1 MTDTQIQETRTE
13 VATFLF
19 TDIEDSSG
27 WWERHP
33 RPMRAALE
41 LHDDLLKTVML
52 RNGGTVFSL
61 AGDGFGV
68 SFDRAEAALAAACDA
83 QAAMAQADWP
93 EPIALRVRI
102 GLNSGPS
109 QRRDQNHFGNAVNR
123 AARVADAGHG
133 GQVLISGAT
142 VAMLETDSGLVDLG
156 TYELRGLREPERIWW
171 LPLADTGEAFPPLRT
186 VRAGGHLPPPLPT
199 RLRFDTGVTFIGRE
213 RPLADLLQ
221 VWDAAKQGGAP
232 VVSVAGELGVGKT
245 RLVAEAARRVIS
257 DGGVVLYGRSDRD
270 QNVPYQPIAEAL
282 SEFVDTASTS
292 VVSAAF
298 AESAGVL
305 RDLVPALDRHVSA
318 SHSSLPSPGRF
329 VGLAASSPAMG
340 DRHRASEAVSA
351 TLARLATLSAG
362 VVLVLDDL
370 HWADSSTLALLEHL
384 ALSSAPSGVAT
395 VLVHRETDVLADGAV
410 ERTLD
415 RLSRRDS
422 SVAVTL
428 HGLDVDEVAAYV
440 AASAGHEL
448 GALRQVVD
456 ELYDNTAG
464 NPLFVGEL
472 IRHLVDTDTVV
483 FDGYRWTVGQLDR
496 AGVPR
501 SIGNIIRSRVRSI
514 GPAATELLDVGS
526 VFGRRFDLAM
536 VSAVL
541 GRTAAELAPAV
552 ASAVAAGLIE
562 QAGDGQCSFVQ
573 PVARR
578 TIYDDLDATRRTA
591 LHVAAARAL
600 ESSGDGLGDRS
611 ALAHHWGKAASDGF
625 VAEAVRAA
633 RAAGDAAVALA
644 AHHVAIDHYRAA
656 LAHCDLDPATHAATR
671 AEVALSL
678 AEALNLAGQ
687 IGDAEK
693 EFFAVAD
700 QARLL
705 DRHDLLASAA
715 LGVGGDLPST
725 PPADARAIALVE
737 EALDLWPGPTHE
749 RVLLLSRLVERR
761 HRVASASARAA
772 LTDEAIEIAES
783 LDDRALTARAML
795 SRVRSL
801 HGPDSVVEALDI
813 SEKVDRIAAVL
824 PDDAL
829 AIRAAQVR
837 LHASFALGDL
847 RGAVHAARVTSVLS
861 ERLGQ
866 PEYLRLPLMW
876 EAFQATYEGRFDD
889 AAAIMRTLRRVLI
902 AGQHSQTGSLLGA
915 LMTAEAVWRGR
926 GETAHGVTIGMDV
939 PYVDA
944 LLAWFSAE
952 AGAMERARHH
962 LKLAPSIA
970 EIEEDRNW
978 SWWQAMVAIGTA
990 AVLCDDKSRLA
1001 DVRDAVQPWAD
1012 QHATAGLVSYFG
1024 SGHHHLGVFEAALG
1038 DLDSAIDHLEQG
1050 MVAHAAIG
1058 ARPHVAASQIELAR
1072 TLDRRGRRGDVE
1084 RAAVE
1089 RERALETA
1097 RELGLESVQARA

>member
-41 LHDDLLKTVML
+41 LHDDLLKTVMH

-171 LPLADTGEAFPPLRT
+171 LPLADTGDAFPPLRT
-186 VRAGGHLPPPLPT
+186 VRAGGQLAPPLPT
-199 RLRFDTGVTFIGRE
+199 RLRFDTGATFIGRE
-213 RPLADLLQ
+213 RPLADLLR

-232 VVSVAGELGVGKT
+232 VVSLTGELGIGKT
-245 RLVAEAARRVIS
+245 RLVAETARRVVS

-292 VVSAAF
+292 IVSAAF

-305 RDLVPALDRHVSA
+305 SDLVPALDRHVSA
-318 SHSSLPSPGRF
+318 HSSGNLRRRPEAGS
-329 VGLAASSPAMG
+329 ATTPAMG
-340 DRHRASEAVSA
+340 DRHRSSEAVVE
-351 TLARLATLSAG
+351 TLARLASLTSG

-370 HWADSSTLALLEHL
+370 QWADSSTLALLEHL
-384 ALSSAPSGVAT
+384 ALSSAPSGVVT
-395 VLVHRETDVLADGAV
+395 VLVHRDADVLAEGAV
-410 ERTLD
+410 ERTID

-428 HGLDVDEVAAYV
+428 HGLNADEVAAYV

-483 FDGYRWTVGQLDR
+483 FDGSRWTVGQLDR

-514 GPAATELLDVGS
+514 GPAATELLEVGS

-536 VSAVL
+536 VSAGL

-562 QAGDGQCSFVQ
+562 QAGDGRCSFVQ

-600 ESSGDGLGDRS
+600 ESSDDGLRDRS
-611 ALAHHWGKAASDGF
+611 ALAHHWGKAASAGF

-644 AHHVAIDHYRAA
+644 AHHAAIDHYRAA
-656 LAHCDLDPATHAATR
+656 LAYCDLAPATHAVTR

-678 AEALNLAGQ
+678 AEALNLAGL
-687 IGDAEK
+687 IGDAED

-700 QARLL
+700 QARRL
-705 DRHDLLASAA
+705 DRHDLVASAA

-725 PPADARAIALVE
+725 PPVDARAIALVE
-737 EALDLWPGPTHE
+737 EALGLWPGRTHE
-749 RVLLLSRLVERR
+749 RVLLLSRLAERR
-761 HRVASASARAA
+761 HRVASAPARAA

-783 LDDRALTARAML
+783 LDDRALAARAML

-801 HGPDSVVEALDI
+801 HGPDSVAEALDI

-889 AAAIMRTLRRVLI
+889 AAATMRALRRVLI

-970 EIEEDRNW
+970 EIEEERNW

-990 AVLCDDKSRLA
+990 AVLCDDKARLA
-1001 DVRDAVQPWAD
+1001 EVRDAVRPWAD

-1024 SGHHHLGVFEAALG
+1024 SGHHHLGMFEAALG

-1072 TLDRRGRRGDVE
+1072 TLDRRGRRGDAE

-1097 RELGLESVQARA
+1097 RILGLESVRARA